1 MSLSQSP
8 YSGPLF
14 RSVREHRVLFLMEG
28 VVLVVLGA
36 LAIVVPPIASVAAT
50 ILFGWVLVVSGLV
63 GLATT
68 FWGRHLPGFTW
79 SLVSAVLGIVAGA
92 ILLVWPISGTY
103 ALTLVLI
110 AFFLVEGFASIM
122 FAIEHSRQ
130 LSGRWGWMLAS
141 GILDVILAVIVFLGL
156 PWSAFWA
163 LGLLLGINLVFGGV
177 SLIAMA
183 LHARS
188 SVPPSAAL

>member
-1 MSLSQSP
+1 MNQQPFPGSIYRP
-8 YSGPLF
+8 
-14 RSVREHRVLFLMEG
+14 VREHWVLFLIEG

-36 LAIVVPPIASVAAT
+36 LAILIPPIGSLTAT
-50 ILFGWVLVVSGLV
+50 ILFGWLLLISGII

-68 FWGRHLPGFTW
+68 WWGRRLPGFWW
-79 SLVSAVLGIVAGA
+79 SLSSAVLGIVAGA
-92 ILLVWPISGTY
+92 VVLLWPIHAIF
-103 ALTLVLI
+103 ALTYLLI

-130 LSGRWGWMLAS
+130 LSGRWGWMLVS
-141 GILDVILAVIVFLGL
+141 GVVDVILAIVVFLGL

-163 LGLLLGINLVFGGV
+163 LGILLGINLVFGGMA
-177 SLIAMA
+177 LIGMA

-188 SVPPSAAL
+188 AGPGALA

>member
-1 MSLSQSP
+1 MNQQPFPGSIYRP
-8 YSGPLF
+8 
-14 RSVREHRVLFLMEG
+14 VREHWVLFLIEG

-36 LAIVVPPIASVAAT
+36 LAILIPPIGSLTAT
-50 ILFGWVLVVSGLV
+50 ILFGWLLLISGII

-68 FWGRHLPGFTW
+68 WWGRRLPGFWW
-79 SLVSAVLGIVAGA
+79 SLISAVLGIVVGA
-92 ILLVWPISGTY
+92 VVLLWPIHAIF
-103 ALTLVLI
+103 ALTYLLI

-130 LSGRWGWMLAS
+130 LSGRWGWMLVS
-141 GILDVILAVIVFLGL
+141 GGVDVILAIAVFLGL

-163 LGLLLGINLVFGGV
+163 LGILLGINLVFGGIA
-177 SLIAMA
+177 LIGMA

-188 SVPPSAAL
+188 AGPGALA